1 VIEEYVQVN
10 GIPLRL
16 LDTAGLR
23 ETEDIVERIGVEKS
37 RSALAEAD
45 LVLWMLNANES
56 LHEDEISLLNHLK
69 GRQTVVIL
77 NKSDLPHRLDSSL
90 IEAGFPAD
98 RIVRMSVVTGEGI
111 DLLGEAIHSMF
122 FEGDLQLGDLTY
134 VSNIRHIRLLNMALD
149 SLEGAIEASEMHIP
163 IDILQIDIRNAWEQ
177 LGEIT
182 GDSAGESLLD
192 QIFSQ
197 FCLGK

>member
-1 VIEEYVQVN
+1 
-10 GIPLRL
+10 
-16 LDTAGLR
+16 
-23 ETEDIVERIGVEKS
+23 
-37 RSALAEAD
+37 
-45 LVLWMLNANES
+45 
-56 LHEDEISLLNHLK
+56 
-69 GRQTVVIL
+69 
-77 NKSDLPHRLDSSL
+77 
-90 IEAGFPAD
+90 
-98 RIVRMSVVTGEGI
+98 
-111 DLLGEAIHSMF
+111 
-122 FEGDLQLGDLTY
+122 
-134 VSNIRHIRLLNMALD
+134 MART